1 VQYGGR
7 YGERATQKQS
17 REKEAEGG
25 QEQDKS
31 LYTGV
36 AVGSDTVSANVN
48 KAVRRQED
56 LMRAE
61 PDDARNLAAPVWS
74 ATDRA

>member
-1 VQYGGR
+1 MQYGGR
-7 YGERATQKQS
+7 YGQRATQKQS

-31 LYTGV
+31 LYNGV
-36 AVGSDTVSANVN
+36 AVGSDTVSPNVN
-48 KAVRRQED
+48 KAVSRQED

-61 PDDARNLAAPVWS
+61 PGDARNLAASVWS
-74 ATDRA
+74 ATDHA

>member
-25 QEQDKS
+25 QEQVKN

-36 AVGSDTVSANVN
+36 AVASDTVSANVN
-48 KAVRRQED
+48 KAVHRQED

-61 PDDARNLAAPVWS
+61 PDDASNLAASVWS